1 MAQGPASTTPSNVD
15 DFVQNAIAQ
24 YRAKLLDL
32 SSRNPL
38 LNFRHSEKSRS
49 HIRVVDEIPEKL
61 FERLDAGRQMWF
73 DPVPEPVL
81 IPSDENLP
89 LFQEALRKAKRTDE
103 TYKKASADMGPNPS
117 ERAKQKVEREIR
129 NRIRIDMGFESFEPA
144 TDPKKRA
151 GELGIQCDYELP
163 QPEQTIRR
171 RHNDS
176 KIQTLFFREDL
187 DRKLSGL
194 RDSARSLLQDAG
206 LSALFC
212 AFGFLEYYESE
223 HSDEKRFA
231 PLVFYPLD
239 LDRELVDGEYRYFV
253 SGKNE
258 EVEINV
264 ALKEL
269 LKREFAL
276 ELPEWSSE
284 EDAQDPLGGFLS
296 KIEGVISTRRDWKV
310 RRYVTMGLFTFSTL
324 VMYKDLDPEKWR
336 DKGLLHKLPLLRTL
350 IAGAEV
356 HGSSVASEY
365 QIDQIQGPESLLIT
379 DADSSQHSAVIDVLK
394 GNNLVIQG
402 PPGTGK
408 SQTITNI
415 ISASL
420 YAGKT
425 VLFVAEKMA
434 ALDVVKKRLDAS
446 GVGPFCLELHS
457 SKTSKTAVVQSLSE
471 RLEHTQAP
479 LRSGQVQSNL
489 QAIQSARAALIYY
502 AEKTNELCG
511 DTGLTVRDI
520 LLGSATRESDRRS
533 LPDLVGTARFGSAL
547 QMTPHIRK
555 EREDAAANLERHMV
569 PLKTFGKLDQH
580 PWRGLQN
587 CEITDLEVDR
597 LLAAIREATR
607 MIGDVLA
614 AIAQIEHLATA
625 KLPETVE
632 GLTEIFRLIAEMS
645 LPSQAV
651 EVHLLRQMHSERLQ
665 ETLSKLI
672 NSIECLSEA
681 KTKLR
686 SLVIDENA
694 TITQGSSAVRS
705 IADRVTLAKRSE
717 LTTVELRSRV
727 LELQDRMQT
736 LHRCNT
742 IAETLLQALELN
754 GSDLRTVRAASKAIQ
769 RLNTLPVDLWTLR
782 QSSVLAELS
791 RSTIKKA
798 AITCATLQRRRMELE
813 LRWDAGLVPAP
824 SQLKTYV
831 IALRTTNWFTSLFN
845 SSCRAARS
853 WMKAAGKGPS
863 RTLDAEHLAQDLSK
877 WAQLQEDESKFNADR
892 TVAAAIG
899 DRFHGV
905 DTDFAVLEQVSDWA
919 FDTRSELTKY
929 GEIGQLLCKVLF
941 ESTPDQLRVLA
952 GLSNDSSFSE
962 LLQLLGS
969 TPDADR
975 RSVHDRLADTSQTIA
990 ELGEILDSLSKLT
1003 FRETLP
1009 LGDLFNALD
1018 LLTILETEMN
1028 SIRRNASEL
1037 NISSDTDNGSFHS
1050 LRQLTETLGYARL
1063 INSAKLPPELA
1074 LWICHEIGNLRQLK
1088 DSTIELSGQLECYFR
1103 ALQQVEQIAILDWQ
1117 LWCQCSDGVSANLRV
1132 LKDRFARAVDHTST
1146 LQDYVTF
1153 LLAEDS
1159 AIDCGLGPVLSAFLN
1174 SKEDYRDLAK
1184 ASDFVF
1190 FRSAAEEILNADPS
1204 LRKHSG
1210 SSHDQLR
1217 AQYRQLDRE
1226 FIALRRQ
1233 LLAEKLS
1240 ACSLPE
1246 GITRGRV
1253 SDLTELALVHLV
1265 SGQVRPRI
1273 PLRDLFRRAGKT
1285 IQRLKP
1291 CWMMSP
1297 MSVAQFLEPGN
1308 LQFDL
1313 ILMDEA
1319 SQIRPEEA
1327 LGAVARGGQV
1337 VVVGDQMQLPPTS
1350 FFQRLS
1356 ADGGADADEELEDV
1370 KQESVLEAAA
1380 ARFYPPRMLKWHYRS
1395 QHGSLISFSNHEFYR
1410 DELTVFPS
1418 PYHEHPDFGVKLVQ
1432 VDGVY
1437 GAGLNEAE
1445 ARAVIDEAAKFMR
1458 ANANCSLGIVAV
1470 NSKQADLMRELM
1482 DQLCASDPDAEAY
1495 RAKWSIELE
1504 SLFIKNLENVQG
1516 DERDVIFISTVYGK
1530 DSSGNLYQRFG
1541 PINSI
1546 YGHRRLNVL
1555 FTRAKKK
1562 VVIFSSM
1569 KAEDIQEEGKSWGVR
1584 CLKGYLQYARTGSY
1598 ILPTGAQSETD
1609 SEFEEWV
1616 IRNLQANG
1624 YETVPQLGFAG
1635 YRIDLAVRHPNHP
1648 GTFLCGIECD
1658 GATYHSARSV
1668 RERDRLRQEVLER
1681 LGWKIYRIWSTD
1693 WFRNPTLQTGK
1704 LLSYLKQL
1712 ASE

>member
-1 MAQGPASTTPSNVD
+1 MAQGPASVPPANVD

-103 TYKKASADMGPNPS
+103 TYKKASADVGPNPS

-129 NRIRIDMGFESFEPA
+129 NRIRTDMGLESFEPA

-151 GELGIQCDYELP
+151 GELGIECDYDLP
-163 QPEQTIRR
+163 HPERTIRR
-171 RHNDS
+171 RHNDP

-187 DRKLSGL
+187 DRKLGGL
-194 RDSARSLLQDAG
+194 RESARSLLQDAG

-223 HSDEKRFA
+223 HSDEKRIA
-231 PLVFYPLD
+231 PLVFYPID

-284 EDAQDPLGGFLS
+284 EGAQDPLGIFLS

-336 DKGLLHKLPLLRTL
+336 DKGFLHKLPLLRTL
-350 IAGAEV
+350 IAGADF
-356 HGSSVASEY
+356 HGSSVAPEY

-394 GNNLVIQG
+394 GKNLVIQG

-415 ISASL
+415 ISAAL

-425 VLFVAEKMA
+425 ILFVAEKMA
-434 ALDVVKKRLDAS
+434 ALDVVKKRLDAA

-471 RLEHTQAP
+471 RLEYTQTQ
-479 LRSGQVQSNL
+479 LRPGQVQSNL
-489 QAIQSARAALIYY
+489 QAIQSARTALIYY
-502 AEKTNELCG
+502 AERTNELSG

-520 LLGSATRESDRRS
+520 LLGSATRESDRKS
-533 LPDLVGTARFGSAL
+533 LPDSVGTARFGSAL
-547 QMTPHIRK
+547 QMTPHTRK
-555 EREDAAANLERHMV
+555 ERGDAAANLERQIE

-597 LLAAIREATR
+597 LLAAIRETTKV
-607 MIGDVLA
+607 IGDVLCGA
-614 AIAQIEHLATA
+614 VQIEHLTTA
-625 KLPETVE
+625 KLPETVK
-632 GLTEIFRLIAEMS
+632 GLTAIFFSITEMP

-651 EVHLLRQMHSERLQ
+651 EANLLRQMHSERLQ
-665 ETLSKLI
+665 GALAHLI
-672 NSIECLSEA
+672 NSIECLSDA
-681 KTKLR
+681 RTKLR
-686 SLVIDENA
+686 SFVVDESCA
-694 TITQGSSAVRS
+694 IAQGSRSVRS
-705 IADRVTLAKRSE
+705 IADRVTLIKARE
-717 LTTVELRSRV
+717 LTTLELRKRV
-727 LELQDRMQT
+727 TELQEQQLA
-736 LHRCNT
+736 LHHCKA
-742 IAETLLQALELN
+742 IAETLAKALGLN
-754 GSDLRTVRAASKAIQ
+754 GSDLRTIRAASDAIHQ
-769 RLNTLPVDLWTLR
+769 LQTLPVELWTLR
-782 QSSVLAELS
+782 QSCVLEELS
-791 RSTIKKA
+791 RSVIKKA
-798 AITCATLQRRRMELE
+798 AITCATLQRRRRELE

-824 SQLKTYV
+824 AELKTYV
-831 IALRTTNWFTSLFN
+831 IALRTTNWFTSFFN
-845 SSCRAARS
+845 STCRAARS

-863 RTLDAEHLAQDLSK
+863 RRLDAEHLAQDLSK
-877 WAQLQEDESKFNADR
+877 WAQLKDDESRFTADHSL
-892 TVAAAIG
+892 AAAVG
-899 DRFHGV
+899 DAFHGV
-905 DTDFAVLEQVSDWA
+905 ETDFTALEKVSDWA
-919 FDTRSELTKY
+919 FDTRTVLTKY
-929 GEIGQLLCKVLF
+929 AETGQLLCKVLF
-941 ESTPDQLRVLA
+941 ESTPDQLRVLS
-952 GLSNDSSFSE
+952 GLSNDSSFLE
-962 LLQLLGS
+962 LLQLLSS
-969 TPDADR
+969 TPEADR
-975 RSVHDRLADTSQTIA
+975 SGIDARLADASQAIA
-990 ELGEILDSLSKLT
+990 DLGEILDALFKLT

-1009 LGDLFNALD
+1009 LGDLFNAFD
-1018 LLTILETEMN
+1018 LLTRAEAETG
-1028 SIRRNASEL
+1028 SIERNESEL
-1037 NISSDTDNGSFHS
+1037 NISADTQGRFDH
-1050 LRQLTETLGYARL
+1050 LHRLKETLGYARL
-1063 INSAKLPPELA
+1063 IAGAKLPPELA
-1074 LWICHEIGNLRQLK
+1074 LWICHEIENLSQLK
-1088 DSTIELSGQLECYFR
+1088 DSAKDLSGHLDRYLR
-1103 ALQQVEQIAILDWQ
+1103 AIQQVEQIAILDWQ
-1117 LWCQCSDGVSANLRV
+1117 LWCQCSDGTSADLRA
-1132 LKDRFARAVDHTST
+1132 LKERFARAMEHSST
-1146 LQDYVTF
+1146 LQDYVAF

-1174 SKEDYRDLAK
+1174 SKEDYRDLTK
-1184 ASDFVF
+1184 ASDFAF

-1240 ACSLPE
+1240 DCSVPE
-1246 GITRGRV
+1246 GVNRGRV

-1297 MSVAQFLEPGN
+1297 MSVAQFLEPGH

-1327 LGAVARGGQV
+1327 LGAAARGAQV

-1356 ADGGADADEELEDV
+1356 ADGTADDDEELEDV

-1418 PYHEHPDFGVKLVQ
+1418 PYHEHPDFGVKLIQ
-1432 VDGVY
+1432 VDGIY

-1458 ANANCSLGIVAV
+1458 LNASCSLGIVAV

-1495 RAKWSIELE
+1495 RAKWSVELE

-1530 DSSGNLYQRFG
+1530 DSSGNFYQRFG

-1569 KAEDIQEEGKSWGVR
+1569 KAEDIQDEGKSWGVR

-1598 ILPTGAQSETD
+1598 VLPTESQSESD

-1624 YETVPQLGFAG
+1624 YQTVPQLGFAG

-1712 ASE
+1712 VSE